1 MTTVPFIQRRDG
13 GEFTFV
19 VNSQQYKITADSP
32 KAAMTEM
39 NRTVMAK
46 LAQGPFAWMDH
57 PGQPNT
63 WYAASGNFFD

>member
-1 MTTVPFIQRRDG
+1 MTTVPFIQRRDS

-46 LAQGPFAWMDH
+46 LQGPFAWMDH
-57 PGQPNT
+57 PGQLNT